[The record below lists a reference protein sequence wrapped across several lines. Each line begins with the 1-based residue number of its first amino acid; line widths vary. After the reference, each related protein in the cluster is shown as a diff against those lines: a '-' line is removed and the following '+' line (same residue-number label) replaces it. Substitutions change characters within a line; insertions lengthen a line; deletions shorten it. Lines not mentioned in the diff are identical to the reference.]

1 MIKKSIAVLA
11 FLLSLSCLANQG
23 VNTNPNFNQM
33 QDNEP
38 PQSQNQPM
46 GNNFAPPGD
55 EASNISHFAGETQG
69 TNTEQSKTV
78 QQSDTVFDIKTTH
91 GSVMIKKLPPKPQ
104 VNTVKTTADTQETTD
119 SKPYQN
125 QSTPKPQT

>member
-1 MIKKSIAVLA
+1 MDTAIKISALNKTFYGGRKALHD
-11 FLLSLSCLANQG
+11 
-23 VNTNPNFNQM
+23 VNLH
-33 QDNEP
+33 
-38 PQSQNQPM
+38 
-46 GNNFAPPGD
+46 
-55 EASNISHFAGETQG
+55 IRAGEMVALIGASGSGKSTLLRHMAG
-69 TNTEQSKTV
+69 LMAGDTAAHGVIEIHGKTV